1 MGLKEI
7 QIGRNKE
14 WICYTSIFKDTR
26 MKPGVWDY
34 IREAFNARP
43 IGMFIP
49 PNWIGLGIF
58 GLLGALN
65 PGFWIIGLGVE
76 LGYLWALGTNQR
88 FQRFIG
94 GSLQLQTRKEWQG
107 RIDGLVEQLGPE
119 DRQRY
124 RVLEGRCRA
133 LLEQQLRL
141 QAPPPGL
148 DAQGEGLGRLLWVY
162 LRLLATRQA
171 INRIVRGA
179 STADESTDL
188 EGRVAKLQERL
199 NGSLTEDLRKS
210 LTGQIE
216 ILQQRLERRRE
227 AKEKLAFLDAELT
240 RIQEQIELVREQAV
254 LSTDSETVSQRIDQI
269 TTTLGS
275 TTQWITDQ
283 QKIYGAVEDLMAEPP
298 ALKVTA
304 DE

>member
-1 MGLKEI
+1 
-7 QIGRNKE
+7 
-14 WICYTSIFKDTR
+14 

-34 IREAFNARP
+34 IRKAFNAKP

-65 PGFWIIGLGVE
+65 PGFWIIGLGLE
-76 LGYLWALGTNQR
+76 LGYLWVLGTNQR
-88 FQRFIG
+88 FQRYVS
-94 GSLQLQTRKEWQG
+94 GSMQLQTRMEWQS
-107 RIDGLVEQLGPE
+107 RIDRLVEQLGVE

-124 RVLEGRCRA
+124 RVLEGRCRT
-133 LLEQQLRL
+133 LLEQQLHL
-141 QAPPPGL
+141 QAPSSGL
-148 DAQGEGLGRLLWVY
+148 EAQGEGLGRMLWVY
-162 LRLLATRQA
+162 LKLLVTRQA
-171 INRIVRGA
+171 INRLIRGSSA
-179 STADESTDL
+179 PDESVDL
-188 EGRVAKLQERL
+188 EERMAKLKARL
-199 NGSLTEDLRKS
+199 NESLTEDLRKS
-210 LTGQIE
+210 LTGQVE
-216 ILQQRLERRRE
+216 ILQQRLEKRRE

-254 LSTDSETVSQRIDQI
+254 LSTDPETVSQRIDQI

-275 TTQWITDQ
+275 TAQWITDQ

-298 ALKVTA
+298 ALKVSV